1 MAIVGHAPM
10 AGIELR
16 NGRYN
21 IIVRFGGKR
30 FVRSLK
36 TNDHD
41 AALSRKLR
49 VEENISLI
57 ESGRL
62 QLPAGSDL
70 MTFLLSDGKL
80 NKKPVA
86 KASLT
91 LSALFTEFFDRLP
104 AGTLEETSI
113 ATMKIHQGHLERI
126 LGKRFVVQGLSQ
138 DDLQRYVT
146 KRSKQRT
153 RNGTVAGTTIKK
165 EIVTLGTVWKWG
177 VGSGQL
183 RGGFPNQNLK
193 MPKTKE
199 APVFQTRDQIN
210 RQVAGGAS
218 LDLWD
223 ALYLSMAEIEQ
234 LLEHVR
240 MAASLPF
247 IYPMFATAAYTGARR
262 SELIRSQLSDIDLDE
277 RVFTIREKKR
287 VRGSF
292 SNRRVPISKPLET
305 VLLKWLAVHPG
316 TNFTFCHREP
326 ILHSRKSK
334 PSTDGLTKDQAA
346 HFFRQPL
353 EGSEWSVVKGWHCL
367 RHSFISVCASK
378 GIDQRMI
385 DEWVGHT
392 SEATRRRYRHL
403 FPSSQRNAMASLF
416 D

>member
-1 MAIVGHAPM
+1 M

-62 QLPAGSDL
+62 QLPAGADL

-86 KASLT
+86 KASLS

-113 ATMKIHQGHLERI
+113 ATMKIHQSHLERI
-126 LGKRFVVQGLSQ
+126 LGKRFVVQDLSQ

-193 MPKTKE
+193 MPKAKE
-199 APVFQTRDQIN
+199 APVFQTRDQIK
-210 RQVAGGAS
+210 RQIAGGSSPCRQRLEIVEGS
-218 LDLWD
+218 LGRDCSCLLVLRFRRLAD
-223 ALYLSMAEIEQ
+223 DSTVKRNAVQ
-234 LLEHVR
+234 LDREPACLV
-240 MAASLPF
+240 LP
-247 IYPMFATAAYTGARR
+247 A
-262 SELIRSQLSDIDLDE
+262 
-277 RVFTIREKKR
+277 
-287 VRGSF
+287 
-292 SNRRVPISKPLET
+292 
-305 VLLKWLAVHPG
+305 G
-316 TNFTFCHREP
+316 TNSIP
-326 ILHSRKSK
+326 
-334 PSTDGLTKDQAA
+334 
-346 HFFRQPL
+346 
-353 EGSEWSVVKGWHCL
+353 EG
-367 RHSFISVCASK
+367 
-378 GIDQRMI
+378 
-385 DEWVGHT
+385 
-392 SEATRRRYRHL
+392 
-403 FPSSQRNAMASLF
+403 
-416 D
+416 